1 MVPFNGARKVKLKG
15 KIALVTGAA
24 GGIGQAITERLASEG
39 ADVGVVDLHKESVEK
54 VVTMVE
60 EKGRRVL
67 GMTVDVSK
75 KSQVETMVRDVID
88 EFGQIDIFFNNAG
101 IVVVQNFLDIKEED
115 WDRIMEVNLKGV
127 FLCGQAIAREMV
139 KQKNGKI
146 INTASLAAHRGRPE
160 LAAYAASKTAVVS
173 LTRSMALAFAG
184 QGITVNALAPG
195 IVDTKMWETI
205 DGQMASLWDLPK
217 GQPMQNRVN
226 VVPMQRP
233 AQPEEVA
240 NVALFLASDEAD
252 YMTGQTLYTDGAVR
266 VSFRNHAESPP
277 SI

>member
-1 MVPFNGARKVKLKG
+1 MKLKG

-24 GGIGQAITERLASEG
+24 GGIGRAIVKRLASEG
-39 ADVGVVDLHKESVEK
+39 ADVGVVDLHRESVQE

-60 EKGRRVL
+60 EKGRRAL
-67 GMTVDVSK
+67 GMTADVSK
-75 KSQVETMVRDVID
+75 KSQVDNMVRDVIE
-88 EFGQIDIFFNNAG
+88 EFGQIDVFFNNAG
-101 IVVVQNFLDIKEED
+101 IVVVHEFLDIEEKD
-115 WDRIMEVNLKGV
+115 WDRIMEINLKGV
-127 FLCGQAIAREMV
+127 FLCGQAVAREMV
-139 KQKNGKI
+139 KRKKGKI

-184 QGITVNALAPG
+184 EGITVNALAPG
-195 IVDTKMWETI
+195 IVDTPMWETI
-205 DGQMASLWDLPK
+205 DRQMASLWDLPK
-217 GQPMQNRVN
+217 GTPMQNRVN

-252 YMTGQTLYTDGAVR
+252 YMTGQTLYIDGGDSA
-266 VSFRNHAESPP
+266 
-277 SI
+277 